1 LQIVEQIV
9 CQINS
14 TQQVDKMS
22 QKTKVLVVDDEEI
35 VRRSYARTL
44 TGDNC
49 NVEVAWNGKDALQA
63 MEQRPVDVVLLD
75 LRMPGMDG
83 MAVLKAIKAQ
93 WPEIEVVVITGNP
106 SIESAKEAVALG
118 AYDYLAKPVGP
129 DDVIQATNRAMTHK
143 KWALRC
149 EAQNQST
156 AIH

>member
-1 LQIVEQIV
+1 
-9 CQINS
+9 
-14 TQQVDKMS
+14 MS
-22 QKTKVLVVDDEEI
+22 EKTKILVIDDEEI
-35 VRRSYARTL
+35 IRRSYARIL
-44 TGDNC
+44 AGDNY
-49 NVEVAWNGKDALQA
+49 NVEVAWNGIKALQA

-75 LRMPGMDG
+75 QSMPGMDG
-83 MAVLKAIKAQ
+83 MSVLKAIKAQ

-129 DDVIQATNRAMTHK
+129 DEVINATRSAMTHK

-149 EAQNQST
+149 EARNQCT